1 MFRIVYQSYGNNDVF
16 KQTLFSI
23 FTLQYYL
30 SETRINFPYSIIVY
44 TDKPE
49 IFSKYNLETSLL
61 SQNLI
66 QEWKGKYNFLHRVK
80 IIIIEDAARRYN
92 DSIIYIDSDTYFIKS
107 PILLFKKISSEISL
121 MLNNEGQISKNNQK
135 LLFNFLSNKTNL
147 DIGNNKIFMWNA
159 GLIGIDKSNIH
170 LINKILELNDNIYE
184 KFYRHIVEQF
194 SFSYY
199 LQINTNIYSC
209 DDYLIHYCGDKELV
223 VEIISRFLEIQKAFP
238 MQNIYKNAN
247 KLEPLKKIKKKE
259 KNLFERFVDVFI
271 RLRKSINKRIE
282 RLKIKLQA

>member
-135 LLFNFLSNKTNL
+135 LLFNFLSNKTKL
-147 DIGNNKIFMWNA
+147 DIGNDKIFMWNA

>member
-80 IIIIEDAARRYN
+80 IIIIEDAARRSN

-223 VEIISRFLEIQKAFP
+223 VEIISRFLETQKAFP

>member
-80 IIIIEDAARRYN
+80 IIIIEDVARRYN

-223 VEIISRFLEIQKAFP
+223 VEILSRFLETQKAFP

>member
-159 GLIGIDKSNIH
+159 SLIGIDKSNIH

>member
-80 IIIIEDAARRYN
+80 IIIIEDAARRSN

>member
-30 SETRINFPYSIIVY
+30 SETRINFPHSIIVY

-135 LLFNFLSNKTNL
+135 LLFNFLSNKTKL

>member
-66 QEWKGKYNFLHRVK
+66 QKWKGKYNFLHRVK
-80 IIIIEDAARRYN
+80 IIIIEDAARRSN

>member
-66 QEWKGKYNFLHRVK
+66 QKWKGKYNFLHRVK

-199 LQINTNIYSC
+199 LQINTNIYSS

-223 VEIISRFLEIQKAFP
+223 VEIISRFLEIQKSFP

-247 KLEPLKKIKKKE
+247 RLEPLKKIKKKE

-271 RLRKSINKRIE
+271 RLRKSINKRID

>member
-1 MFRIVYQSYGNNDVF
+1 MLNVYQSYGNNDVF

-66 QEWKGKYNFLHRVK
+66 QKWKGKYNFLHRVK
-80 IIIIEDAARRYN
+80 IIIIEDAARRSN

-223 VEIISRFLEIQKAFP
+223 VEIISGFLEIQKAFP

-282 RLKIKLQA
+282 RLKIKL

>member
-135 LLFNFLSNKTNL
+135 LLFNFLSNKTNM

-159 GLIGIDKSNIH
+159 SLIGIDKSNIH